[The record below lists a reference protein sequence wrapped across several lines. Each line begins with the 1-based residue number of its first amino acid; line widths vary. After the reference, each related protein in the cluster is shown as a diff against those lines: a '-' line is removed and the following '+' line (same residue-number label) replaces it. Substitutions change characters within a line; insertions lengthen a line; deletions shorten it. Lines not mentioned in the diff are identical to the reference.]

1 MSRQEVILTEAV
13 TRDLIEQTAQ
23 GNQRAFEELCRAYEK
38 PLFRVALNILGN
50 SDMADEVMQDV
61 LLAIWEGSRN
71 FKGDSKPFTWM
82 WAIVR
87 HKAIGA
93 LRSRLRSTPFAERA
107 SEVDVLREKPE
118 LDAVIC
124 EGLKKLSPEHRLVVI
139 LTYYFNFSQ
148 YHISQIMQCPVG
160 TVKSRLSTALRQLR
174 EVWNA
179 PVKLDYL

>member
-50 SDMADEVMQDV
+50 SDIADEVMQDV

-71 FKGDSKPFTWM
+71 FKGDSKPFSWM

-93 LRSRLRSTPFAERA
+93 LRTRLRSARFAE
-107 SEVDVLREKPE
+107 K
-118 LDAVIC
+118 
-124 EGLKKLSPEHRLVVI
+124 
-139 LTYYFNFSQ
+139 
-148 YHISQIMQCPVG
+148 G
-160 TVKSRLSTALRQLR
+160 TRGRRFQGKAG
-174 EVWNA
+174 A
-179 PVKLDYL
+179 